1 MGSGRSRIPLEGIR
15 PQSKTSGLESA
26 SGLWLESWPHP
37 LLFIWGSGIGGWP
50 IRAQLQV
57 WVNFRMSDL
66 FPLPRTLDV
75 LAALVKQEP
84 HAFAMEVLMDEKIEE
99 GDPRKSVVNAR
110 AVAAASKI
118 LGLDKPG
125 SSSAEVLGEGPPGEG
140 DEQSA
145 PVLLQPPADDAEE
158 QSGPVLLQPPAE
170 DAEMKPE
177 DDAKMEPED
186 AEMKHED
193 EDMDMKP
200 PEGADAVPRLLWQ
213 PCLQ

>member
-110 AVAAASKI
+110 AVAAASKG
-118 LGLDKPG
+118 LGLDKG
-125 SSSAEVLGEGPPGEG
+125 FVTN
-140 DEQSA
+140 
-145 PVLLQPPADDAEE
+145 
-158 QSGPVLLQPPAE
+158 
-170 DAEMKPE
+170 K
-177 DDAKMEPED
+177 
-186 AEMKHED
+186 
-193 EDMDMKP
+193 
-200 PEGADAVPRLLWQ
+200 
-213 PCLQ
+213 C

>member
-1 MGSGRSRIPLEGIR
+1 
-15 PQSKTSGLESA
+15 
-26 SGLWLESWPHP
+26 
-37 LLFIWGSGIGGWP
+37 
-50 IRAQLQV
+50 
-57 WVNFRMSDL
+57 
-66 FPLPRTLDV
+66 
-75 LAALVKQEP
+75 
-84 HAFAMEVLMDEKIEE
+84 MDEKIEE

-145 PVLLQPPADDAEE
+145 PVLLQPPA
-158 QSGPVLLQPPAE
+158 E

-213 PCLQ
+213 PPPPPQQSDSEAEVAGQESARTLPESPPIAAPVITYSKLFHPSTPPPSGTRPVG